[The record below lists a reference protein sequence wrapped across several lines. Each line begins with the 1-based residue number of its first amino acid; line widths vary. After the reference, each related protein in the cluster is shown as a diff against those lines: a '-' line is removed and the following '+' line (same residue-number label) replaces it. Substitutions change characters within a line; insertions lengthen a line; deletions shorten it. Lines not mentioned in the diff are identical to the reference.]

1 MTDLERLADLIFK
14 DVDETI
20 EDLEKRYPKRNLK
33 DGAIVCR
40 FAPSPT
46 GFLHSG
52 SLFTALVCKKFQ
64 KQTDGVFILRLED
77 TDTKREIEGSGERLL
92 KELSLFDVV
101 PTEGYYGTYEKGEY
115 GPYKQS
121 QRFMIYNTVI
131 KELIRRGD
139 AYPCFLSEDELN
151 EIRKKQEMNKENPGC
166 YGKYALSSFLTPL
179 EAINRIQN
187 GDKYVIRFRSKGSHQ
202 NKIKVH
208 DLIKGDLELTENDQH
223 IVILKS
229 DGLPTYHFA
238 HLCDDHFMRTT
249 HVTRGE
255 EWLSSL
261 PIHIELFERMGWE
274 APLYAHLPVIMK
286 LDEGK
291 RRKLSKRLD
300 KEAAVSFFLESG
312 YPKQALIEYLF
323 TLANSN
329 FEEWRLE
336 HMDDDIYNFNF
347 SFEKFSVDG
356 ALFDIEKINNI
367 SKERLSRLNK
377 KEFTDQVLSYA
388 HTYNSELE
396 QLILRDRDYF
406 ESIINIERE
415 KENPRKDYTKFED
428 IIPFIS
434 FFYDDYYEN
443 IIKNNIFEFN
453 PKFSKEII
461 DKVLLNHLDNLGLDL
476 NEEEWFNNLKSVMK
490 PLGFAQNKKEMRENP
505 DFYQGTIGDASE
517 IIRITLT
524 GRRSSPNLYYVE
536 KILGKQKIE
545 SRIKKVTNLLP

>member
-396 QLILRDRDYF
+396 QLVLRDRDYF

-443 IIKNNIFEFN
+443 IIKNNILEFN

-545 SRIKKVTNLLP
+545 SRIKKVTN

>member
-443 IIKNNIFEFN
+443 IIKNNILEFN

-461 DKVLLNHLDNLGLDL
+461 DKVLLNHLANLGLDL

-545 SRIKKVTNLLP
+545 SRIKKVTN

>member
-121 QRFMIYNTVI
+121 QRFMIYNIVI

-443 IIKNNIFEFN
+443 IIKNNILEFN

-545 SRIKKVTNLLP
+545 SRIKKVTN

>member
-1 MTDLERLADLIFK
+1 
-14 DVDETI
+14 
-20 EDLEKRYPKRNLK
+20 
-33 DGAIVCR
+33 
-40 FAPSPT
+40 
-46 GFLHSG
+46 
-52 SLFTALVCKKFQ
+52 
-64 KQTDGVFILRLED
+64 
-77 TDTKREIEGSGERLL
+77 
-92 KELSLFDVV
+92 
-101 PTEGYYGTYEKGEY
+101 
-115 GPYKQS
+115 
-121 QRFMIYNTVI
+121 MIYNTVI

-312 YPKQALIEYLF
+312 YPKQEYSLIIRYCIENEIYDLAILNEYL
-323 TLANSN
+323 TKYGYTS
-329 FEEWRLE
+329 
-336 HMDDDIYNFNF
+336 
-347 SFEKFSVDG
+347 S
-356 ALFDIEKINNI
+356 
-367 SKERLSRLNK
+367 
-377 KEFTDQVLSYA
+377 
-388 HTYNSELE
+388 
-396 QLILRDRDYF
+396 LID
-406 ESIINIERE
+406 
-415 KENPRKDYTKFED
+415 
-428 IIPFIS
+428 
-434 FFYDDYYEN
+434 
-443 IIKNNIFEFN
+443 
-453 PKFSKEII
+453 
-461 DKVLLNHLDNLGLDL
+461 
-476 NEEEWFNNLKSVMK
+476 
-490 PLGFAQNKKEMRENP
+490 
-505 DFYQGTIGDASE
+505 
-517 IIRITLT
+517 
-524 GRRSSPNLYYVE
+524 
-536 KILGKQKIE
+536 
-545 SRIKKVTNLLP
+545 